1 MEHSNMKVFT
11 VDEAAKT
18 LNIGLNSAYQAVK
31 NGEIPSIKIGRR
43 ILIPVVALEKMLSEA
58 GKGNSV

>member
-1 MEHSNMKVFT
+1 MKVFT